1 MPRRTQKVEMDGE
14 RKSHVR
20 VVVWGVVILA
30 GFIAAL
36 GLSYRVQRNAFPAEY
51 EGVIVEKWA
60 NYQETDGG
68 SRPNFWL
75 LIEMENGQRL
85 TIGTTPHL
93 YNQAR
98 VGSRIRKTSAGI
110 EFMDTPTDKTG

>member
-1 MPRRTQKVEMDGE
+1 MLRRTKKVELDGE
-14 RKSHVR
+14 RKSHVM
-20 VVVWGVVILA
+20 VVIWSVVIIA

-36 GLSYRVQRNAFPAEY
+36 GLSYRVQHNIFPAEY

-60 NYQETDGG
+60 KYQETDQG
-68 SRPNFWL
+68 SRPHYWL

-85 TIGTTPHL
+85 TIGTTSHL
-93 YNQAR
+93 YDHAK

-110 EFMDTPTDKTG
+110 ELMDPATDKTG